1 MINFYDV
8 RHAYLSEQKNSNGLP
23 HIYIDLD
30 GVLVDMEKGAKEA
43 LLPKYPKIKH
53 WLDVD
58 IEKRWKIINDT
69 KDFWKN
75 LEWMPN
81 SRRLWKVVSQYP
93 AHVLSAYSQRD
104 DHSKRDK
111 LIWVNKNMRELPRNR
126 INIVKRKDK
135 QKFAVDK
142 GKPNVLIDDHP
153 KNVGEWKKAGGIGIL
168 HKDVGNTIR
177 QLKKL
182 GFE

>member
-1 MINFYDV
+1 MKQFYDV
-8 RHAYLSEQKNSNGLP
+8 RYAYLSEQENSKALP
-23 HIYIDLD
+23 DIYIDLD
-30 GVLVDMEKGAKEA
+30 GVLVNIEKGAKEA

-58 IEKRWKIINDT
+58 TENRWKVINNT

-81 SRRLWKVVSQYP
+81 SRRLWKIVSQYSS
-93 AHVLSAYSQRD
+93 HVLSAYSQQD
-104 DHSKRDK
+104 DRSKRDK

-126 INIVKRKDK
+126 INIVKRLDK

-142 GKPNVLIDDHP
+142 GNPNVLIDDHL
-153 KNVGEWKKAGGIGIL
+153 KNVDEWKKAGGIGIL
-168 HKDVGNTIR
+168 HKDVSTTIR

-182 GFE
+182 GYK

>member
-1 MINFYDV
+1 MKQFYDV
-8 RHAYLSEQKNSNGLP
+8 RYAYLSEQENSKALP
-23 HIYIDLD
+23 DIYIDLD
-30 GVLVDMEKGAKEA
+30 GVLVNIEKGAKEA

-58 IEKRWKIINDT
+58 TENRWKVINNT

-81 SRRLWKVVSQYP
+81 SRRLWKIVSQYSS
-93 AHVLSAYSQRD
+93 HVLSAYSQQD
-104 DHSKRDK
+104 DRSKRDK

-126 INIVKRKDK
+126 INIVKRLDK

-142 GKPNVLIDDHP
+142 GNPNILIDDHL
-153 KNVGEWKKAGGIGIL
+153 KNVDEWKKAGGIGIL
-168 HKDVGNTIR
+168 HKDVSTTIR

-182 GFE
+182 GYK